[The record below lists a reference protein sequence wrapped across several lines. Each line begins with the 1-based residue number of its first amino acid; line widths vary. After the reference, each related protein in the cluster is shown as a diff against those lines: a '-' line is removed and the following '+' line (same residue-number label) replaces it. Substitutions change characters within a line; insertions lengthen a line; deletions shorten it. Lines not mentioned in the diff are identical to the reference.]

1 MDLPNSWLTLVPE
14 WDADIVI
21 TFPHDSKETTVL
33 WFKEKIETIPGIV
46 VQSTSLFRNSLSS
59 KSIKPTREKCHAFY
73 IKSSYECYLKGLDK
87 MHVPKPLKEE
97 FGGGNKEFNFKEM
110 TCFKDIENF
119 ELFFNSQERQAV
131 LIFLINRLRAH
142 EGT

>member
-1 MDLPNSWLTLVPE
+1 MHLFKNYLVYE
-14 WDADIVI
+14 ICQYYAAFDYW
-21 TFPHDSKETTVL
+21 PHSACFRLVFFLIYALERTV
-33 WFKEKIETIPGIV
+33 KY
-46 VQSTSLFRNSLSS
+46 Q
-59 KSIKPTREKCHAFY
+59 PTREKCHAFY
-73 IKSSYECYLKGLDK
+73 IKASYECYLKGLDK

-110 TCFKDIENF
+110 TCFKDVENF
-119 ELFFNSQERQAV
+119 ELFLNSQERQAV